1 MKWSIY
7 FHFIRKFLLLLIL
20 VVFCLVLLLSPVSLA
35 ASPVSNK
42 LWIWGANYTDQLGDG
57 SVNNSNIPI
66 QMSGLNDVVSLAAG
80 ETHVLALKSD
90 GTVWAW
96 GTNVVGELGNG
107 TNIDSNIPVQVS
119 GLTGVVAIAAS
130 GG

>member
-1 MKWSIY
+1 MKWSIC
-7 FHFIRKFLLLLIL
+7 FHYIRKLPPLLIL
-20 VVFCLVLLLSPVSLA
+20 VVFCLVPLLSPVSFA
-35 ASPVSNK
+35 ASPASNK

-57 SVNNSNIPI
+57 IVNNSNIPI
-66 QMSGLNDVVSLAAG
+66 HLNSLNGIISLAAG
-80 ETHVLALKSD
+80 NTNVLALKSD
-90 GTVWAW
+90 GTVWSW